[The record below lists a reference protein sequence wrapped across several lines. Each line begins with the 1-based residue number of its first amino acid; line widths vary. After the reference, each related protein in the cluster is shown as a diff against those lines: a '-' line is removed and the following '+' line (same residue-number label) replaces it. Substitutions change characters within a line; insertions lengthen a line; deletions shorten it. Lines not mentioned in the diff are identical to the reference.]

1 MQKGAAYWM
10 DLHYFDKEDPFFL
23 AQVQKGITNFTK
35 ILTGKNIP
43 VEYATQGDSMTD
55 GKKIYIGSNIKKST
69 IDYTIGLALHEAS
82 HILLSDFV
90 FIKKFL
96 SLVIAN
102 KVDKNDKDILFT
114 LMNFIEDK
122 RIDNFIYVNAPGY
135 QYYYEELY
143 NKSFFNSE
151 IDKGLISDA
160 FSIPTWDAYMFRIIN
175 ILNPNSDE
183 NKLPGLKQVKDIIDI
198 QNINRLNSTEDSFK
212 VALEIYRCIKPHIL
226 SPDEAPKKSSK
237 EFKIKE
243 KVNKQEK
250 FINGEYTKGKISKSV
265 KEQVNQLS
273 SALNLNN
280 PNINGK
286 SYSLVVTNS
295 WEDYFFNEKNA
306 IIGSEN
312 IKKGF
317 SMGKK
322 LLTKLSARDVIK
334 QDIFENQKNGKLDS
348 RKLFKSSFNED
359 IFLKIEK
366 EIYKNIFIHISLDLS
381 ASMKGN
387 KINKTIQTTI
397 ALAYV
402 ACHLNNFDVEI
413 SLRGTDTPHDFNKA
427 KSVLAYA
434 FNSKHHN
441 INQLKRLKY
450 IYPQGQTP
458 EGICLE
464 EVRKHLPRNS
474 YNQDVYLLNISD
486 GMPNVGGYYYDDTSV
501 SRLIDYTRDTVN
513 KIKKDGVNVLSYFIS
528 DSKNLPESPK
538 DFQKMYG
545 KHAAFISEDNINE
558 VSKTINKLLL
568 SNTLK
573 VF

>member
-545 KHAAFISEDNINE
+545 KHAAFISVDNINE

>member
-23 AQVQKGITNFTK
+23 AQVQRGITNFTK
-35 ILTGKNIP
+35 ILTGKDIP

-55 GKKIYIGSNIKKST
+55 GDKILIGSNIKEST
-69 IDYTIGLALHEAS
+69 IDYTVGLALHEAS
-82 HILLSDFV
+82 HILLSDF
-90 FIKKFL
+90 FFLKKFD
-96 SLVIAN
+96 SFVIAN
-102 KVDKNDKDILFT
+102 KVDKADKENLFT
-114 LMNFIEDK
+114 LGNFIEDK
-122 RIDNFIYVNAPGY
+122 RIDNFIYTNAPGY

-143 NKSFFNSE
+143 NKSFFDSE
-151 IDKGLISDA
+151 IDKGLTSDE
-160 FSIPTWDAYMFRIIN
+160 FTTPTWDSYMFRIIN

-183 NKLPGLKQVKDIIDI
+183 SKLPGLEEVKNIIDI
-198 QNINRLNSTEDSFK
+198 QNIDRLNSTEDAFN

-226 SPDEAPKKSSK
+226 PPEETPKKTSK
-237 EFKIKE
+237 ECKLKE

-250 FINGEYTKGKISKSV
+250 FINGNYTKGKVTKKV
-265 KEQVNQLS
+265 KESVSQLS
-273 SALNLNN
+273 NALSLSNV
-280 PNINGK
+280 NIEGK
-286 SYSLVVTNS
+286 SYPLIITND
-295 WEDYFFNEKNA
+295 WRDYFSSSRN
-306 IIGSEN
+306 IIAGSEN
-312 IKKGF
+312 VRKGF

-322 LLTKLSARDVIK
+322 LLSKLSARDVVK
-334 QDIFENQKNGKLDS
+334 QDIFENQKSGKLDS

-359 IFLKIEK
+359 IFSKIEK
-366 EIYKNIFIHISLDLS
+366 EVYKNTFIHISLDLS
-381 ASMKGN
+381 SSMRGS

-402 ACHLNNFDVEI
+402 ACHLNNFDVEV
-413 SLRGTDTPHDFNKA
+413 SLRGTNSEYNNNTE
-427 KSVLAYA
+427 KSVLAYT
-434 FNSKHHN
+434 FNSKYHG
-441 INQLKRLKY
+441 INQLKKFQY
-450 IYPQGQTP
+450 MYPQGQTP

-464 EVRKHLPRNS
+464 EVRKRLPKNS

-528 DSKNLPESPK
+528 DNKNLPGSSK

-545 KHAAFISEDNINE
+545 KHATFIDMNNINE
-558 VSKTINKLLL
+558 VSKTINNLLL

-573 VF
+573 VY